1 MLKSGLLLI
10 LSVFSFCAVKAQ
22 KVDSLFF
29 NLYTDSLKKGVY
41 NYINVD
47 AKLANGTWLPLTE
60 KELLFSSSA
69 GSFERNNLIIDTGFK
84 GETVTIKVVLKAD
97 PAVRKEITVYI
108 KKYLVEEKL
117 PTAGDLTKP
126 RQGGKNKKGVL

>member
-1 MLKSGLLLI
+1 MKFGFILLMSFF
-10 LSVFSFCAVKAQ
+10 SVCTLKAQ

-47 AKLANGTWLPLTE
+47 AKLSNGNWFPLTD

-69 GSFERNNLIIDTGFK
+69 GTFDRNNLIIDTSYK
-84 GETVTIKVVLKAD
+84 GELVKIKAVLKSD
-97 PAVRKEITVYI
+97 PKVWREITVYI
-108 KKYLVEEKL
+108 KKYIVEEKL
-117 PTAGDLTKP
+117 STSADQLPP
-126 RQGGKNKKGVL
+126 RKTGRNRKGVL